1 MVQTTCLPLSP
12 RRSSARQ
19 LRDHSRL
26 VSDFAYCVMSRKRQ
40 AGALEDS
47 PPNSKNSKQH
57 GASEADKQIY
67 TTVQFKQS
75 IAQVR
80 PAADGRLFAD
90 PPFLIVPA
98 AFDISKG
105 VKASSKQTIKKG
117 DLDMIYFRP
126 FLNSSTATSLYSWCL
141 AELPWFK
148 VQYKARGMDINTPRS
163 PVFFCHFS
171 IHHCH
176 CYAIHMDNAESRHT
190 KLMIF

>member
-1 MVQTTCLPLSP
+1 
-12 RRSSARQ
+12 
-19 LRDHSRL
+19 
-26 VSDFAYCVMSRKRQ
+26 MSRKRQ
-40 AGALEDS
+40 AGALDDS
-47 PPNSKNSKQH
+47 PPNSKNSKQD

-67 TTVQFKQS
+67 TTAKFKQS
-75 IAQVR
+75 TAQVR

-90 PPFLIVPA
+90 PPFLIAPA

-163 PVFFCHFS
+163 PQISFVMLLFTTVTATL
-171 IHHCH
+171 
-176 CYAIHMDNAESRHT
+176 YARTMQRAGRIKM
-190 KLMIF
+190 LMNHQHGLA